1 MTTATSG
8 RTGESSHKA
17 SMTTLTIA
25 AVGVVY
31 GDIGTS
37 PLYTLKE
44 VFTGGYGLKADDS
57 GVLGILSLIFWS
69 LVWVVTLKYVL
80 VVLRADNQ
88 GEGGIMALTA
98 LARRGVTHQHLQLAL
113 VMLGLAGAALL
124 YGDSM
129 ITPAISVLSAVEG
142 IEVAYPP
149 IAHWVVPMAL
159 GILIALFVFQHRGT
173 ATVGRLFG
181 PITLLWFASLGALG
195 VYGIVQ
201 APQVLAAVNPL
212 HAIDIFRSN
221 PGIGI
226 IIFSSVV
233 LAITGAEALYADMG
247 HFGRRPIAR
256 AWFWVVLPALVLNY
270 FGQGALLLIQPE
282 AISNPFYLLAPDW
295 ALWPMV
301 ILATVATII
310 ASQAVITGAYSM
322 TYQAIQFGFIPRMR
336 VFHTSSAERGQIYI
350 PTVNWLLMIG
360 VVALVVGFES
370 STHLAAAYGIA
381 VTGTM
386 LITSLLLSVVMIRLW
401 RWPLWASLPL
411 LTGFILVDAL
421 YFSANIAKLFH
432 GGAFPVLAGI
442 VLFTLMG
449 TWWRG
454 RALLEKRVGTD
465 LPLAGLIQSLRRQPP
480 HRVKGT
486 AVFLSGRREV
496 LPRALLHNLMHNQ
509 VLHERVILVTVE
521 SDDRPWLEEP
531 QRVQM
536 ETFEDGFYR
545 IVVRFGYMETNN
557 VPQALSA
564 FSRSRTANEAPFPF
578 EAMNT
583 TWFLSRETLVSASE
597 AGMARWRERLFSFM
611 LKSAHNNMQFFHL
624 PPNRVVELGSQ
635 VEV

>member
-1 MTTATSG
+1 MTSATSG
-8 RTGESSHKA
+8 RNSNAAHKA

-44 VFTGGYGLKADDS
+44 VFNGGYGLRPDS
-57 GVLGILSLIFWS
+57 DGVLGILSLIFWS
-69 LVWVVTLKYVL
+69 LIWVVSLKYVL

-88 GEGGIMALTA
+88 GEGGVMALTA
-98 LARRGVTHQHLQLAL
+98 LARRGITHRHLQLAL

-149 IAHWVVPMAL
+149 IAHWVVPVAL
-159 GILIALFVFQHRGT
+159 GILVALFVIQHRGT

-181 PITLLWFASLGALG
+181 PITVIWFASLAALG

-212 HAIDIFRSN
+212 HALKIFRSN

-233 LAITGAEALYADMG
+233 LAITGAEALYADLG
-247 HFGRRPIAR
+247 HFGRRPIMR
-256 AWFWVVLPALVLNY
+256 AWFWIVLPALVLNY
-270 FGQGALLLIQPE
+270 FGQGALLLTSPE
-282 AISNPFYLLAPDW
+282 AISNPFYLLAPGW

-301 ILATVATII
+301 VLATVATII

-386 LITSLLLSVVMIRLW
+386 LITSLLLSVVMIKLW
-401 RWPLWASLPL
+401 RWPLWVSLPL
-411 LTGFILVDAL
+411 LTGFLLVDTL

-432 GGAFPVLAGI
+432 GGAFPVLAGALYPDEHL
-442 VLFTLMG
+442 VA
-449 TWWRG
+449 
-454 RALLEKRVGTD
+454 RAGA
-465 LPLAGLIQSLRRQPP
+465 AGKTGG
-480 HRVKGT
+480 H
-486 AVFLSGRREV
+486 
-496 LPRALLHNLMHNQ
+496 
-509 VLHERVILVTVE
+509 
-521 SDDRPWLEEP
+521 
-531 QRVQM
+531 
-536 ETFEDGFYR
+536 
-545 IVVRFGYMETNN
+545 
-557 VPQALSA
+557 
-564 FSRSRTANEAPFPF
+564 
-578 EAMNT
+578 
-583 TWFLSRETLVSASE
+583 
-597 AGMARWRERLFSFM
+597 
-611 LKSAHNNMQFFHL
+611 
-624 PPNRVVELGSQ
+624 
-635 VEV
+635 

>member
-195 VYGIVQ
+195 VYGIMQ

-411 LTGFILVDAL
+411 LTGFVLVDAL

-486 AVFLSGRREV
+486 AVFLSGRHEV

-521 SDDRPWLEEP
+521 SDDRPWLEEQ

-545 IVVRFGYMETNN
+545 IIVRFGYMETND

-611 LKSAHNNMQFFHL
+611 LKSAHSNMQFFHL